1 MTSLHIRYS
10 NRLKCLLCYL
20 VFFSLP
26 LAWQAAA
33 LRLIY
38 PYKLAGTAPNAARLL
53 ADALAFPVNWLDALA
68 RSCEPVS
75 ASSASLR
82 AALEA
87 REASWFLFLTLCA
100 LAAWLL
106 TLTVQLL
113 WRARRTCAIQ
123 PARATRRAI
132 RAYRL
137 MLLALCALNV
147 AFAALV
153 WFSGMRSIPGRNLWD
168 ALAYWGC
175 YPLNVL
181 AAAAV
186 SRLAAPPVISGRH
199 AFFRRL

>member
-1 MTSLHIRYS
+1 
-10 NRLKCLLCYL
+10 
-20 VFFSLP
+20 
-26 LAWQAAA
+26 
-33 LRLIY
+33 
-38 PYKLAGTAPNAARLL
+38 
-53 ADALAFPVNWLDALA
+53 
-68 RSCEPVS
+68 
-75 ASSASLR
+75 
-82 AALEA
+82 
-87 REASWFLFLTLCA
+87 
-100 LAAWLL
+100 
-106 TLTVQLL
+106 
-113 WRARRTCAIQ
+113 
-123 PARATRRAI
+123 
-132 RAYRL
+132 